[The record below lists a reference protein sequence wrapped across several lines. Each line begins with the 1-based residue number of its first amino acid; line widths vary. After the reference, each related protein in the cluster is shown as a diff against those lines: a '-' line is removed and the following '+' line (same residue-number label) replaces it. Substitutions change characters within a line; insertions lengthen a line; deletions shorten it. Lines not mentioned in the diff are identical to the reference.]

1 MHKAGLRS
9 PRLLNVLKILIDGRP
24 HESYEL
30 AVLSKNVAISASI
43 SELRQN
49 NLRIDCYR
57 RNGRYYYQL
66 MHPLIPCSLDTLLRN
81 IGVSKN

>member
-49 NLRIDCYR
+49 NLLITCYR
-57 RNGRYYYQL
+57 KNGRFFYQL
-66 MHPLIPCSLDTLLRN
+66 QHTLVPCSLDTFLRN
-81 IGVSKN
+81 IEISKN